1 MRTCKKNRDSQCN
14 RLKNKLVLEPLSV
27 LEPMRKTCM
36 ISETI
41 FHCLFV
47 VVFVVLV
54 TKSSLTLRDSVDRSP
69 ARLLCL
75 WDFPGKNTGVGGHFL
90 TGGK

>member
-1 MRTCKKNRDSQCN
+1 
-14 RLKNKLVLEPLSV
+14 
-27 LEPMRKTCM
+27 M
-36 ISETI
+36 ISEAI